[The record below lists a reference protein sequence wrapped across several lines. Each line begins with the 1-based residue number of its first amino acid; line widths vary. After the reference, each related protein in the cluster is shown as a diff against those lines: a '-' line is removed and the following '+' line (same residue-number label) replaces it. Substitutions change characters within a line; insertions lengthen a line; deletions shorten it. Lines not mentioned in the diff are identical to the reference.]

1 MLRRP
6 NRNVNFG
13 GEQKART
20 MLGFVQYSN
29 RVDPIPAPAREPR
42 RDPSV
47 V

>member
-6 NRNVNFG
+6 NRNVNFAR
-13 GEQKART
+13 EQKART
-20 MLGFVQYSN
+20 MLGFVKSSN
-29 RVDPIPAPAREPR
+29 RVDPIPWPAREPR